1 MDESAAPKAYAKAQ
15 MREAVTF
22 DGFVTHIAEHNGVFS
37 RGTVKGV
44 ISDACV
50 CIVEHLLDGKKV
62 QLGELGNF
70 WISLSSNGT
79 PTLEDFSAKNIK
91 AVNIVFTPGDDFENL
106 IDRAKFN
113 LVASR
118 VAQAAT
124 LKAEKTGGTVVDLEA
139 ARLAAKQNG
148 SSSTTGGNTPSGGG
162 NNQGGNSGGSNQGG
176 NSGGTNTGGGSDTP
190 TVSQPT
196 IAGTS
201 PFAETTSVTI
211 SGPEGA
217 TLYYTLDG
225 TNPTT
230 SSQQYSAALTL
241 TDTTTVKAIAVKDGV
256 TSSVASRTFT
266 KQSSGGGCEGGGDMS
281 E

>member
-1 MDESAAPKAYAKAQ
+1 MIDYSIYMQSNPMDETAAPKAYAKAQ

-79 PTLEDFSAKNIK
+79 PTLEDFTAKNIK

-139 ARLAAKQNG
+139 AKAASRPN
-148 SSSTTGGNTPSGGG
+148 SSST
-162 NNQGGNSGGSNQGG
+162 SGGSGS
-176 NSGGTNTGGGSDTP
+176 SGSGSGTETP

-196 IAGTS
+196 ISGTS
-201 PFAETTSVTI
+201 PFAESTSVTI
-211 SGPEGA
+211 TCPAGA

-225 TNPTT
+225 TNPTA

-241 TDTTTVKAIAVKDGV
+241 TSTTTVKAVAIKDGV
-256 TSSVASRTFT
+256 SSSVASRTFT
-266 KQSSGGGCEGGGDMS
+266 KNEGGGS
-281 E
+281 ENPETE

>member
-1 MDESAAPKAYAKAQ
+1 MINYSIYMQSNPLDETAAPKAYAKAQ
-15 MREAVTF
+15 MRENVTF
-22 DGFVTHIAEHNGVFS
+22 DGFVAHIAEHNGVFS

-79 PTLEDFSAKNIK
+79 TTLEDFSAKNIK

-139 ARLAAKQNG
+139 AKAASRPN
-148 SSSTTGGNTPSGGG
+148 SSST
-162 NNQGGNSGGSNQGG
+162 SGGSGSSG
-176 NSGGTNTGGGSDTP
+176 SGSGTEAPSGGGTNTGGGSETP

-196 IAGTS
+196 ISGTS
-201 PFAETTSVTI
+201 PCAESTSV
-211 SGPEGA
+211 S
-217 TLYYTLDG
+217 
-225 TNPTT
+225 TNPTA

-241 TDTTTVKAIAVKDGV
+241 TSTTTVKAVAIKDGV
-256 TSSVASRTFT
+256 SSTVASRTFT
-266 KQSSGGGCEGGGDMS
+266 KNEGGGS
-281 E
+281 ENPETE